1 MITCLV
7 RTILCLAIPLLG
19 NAAPTD
25 GQISLAIDERK
36 GLNPVFTSPLFT
48 LNTFSSPE
56 QTVAANTNADLVIF
70 ANWTNTKLH
79 YAAANLPLPTY
90 LQNNDKAVE
99 LFESKSNWKVWMH
112 SIGLGNYVP
121 HTYSYNFTSGDTSTL
136 EFPAVLKLNHH
147 FGRGVFVMHDA
158 QQLNKLVQAVTK
170 RGFTYTIEE
179 ALTGMGLA
187 EVTSFG
193 SVYQGKLLALRCIK
207 LHFPAK
213 NAARTAHYWYGGNSS
228 TAPTTDTFVRGFML
242 NNKHDIYVPC
252 SQELINVNTTM
263 FAQAPPYTGLF
274 CSDIKSDKHD
284 RVKMMEINARFCGSM
299 AKNHAIF
306 TAAYVPLSYAVL
318 AGAGAGGSATVG
330 WPNKPIYTH
339 INNIEAQTLS
349 SGGGIQNGEHIF
361 VDRFNH
367 TLVIDKPSYR

>member
-1 MITCLV
+1 MFSF
-7 RTILCLAIPLLG
+7 G

-36 GLNPVFTSPLFT
+36 GLNPIFTSPLFNLQT
-48 LNTFSSPE
+48 YSSPE
-56 QTVAANTNADLVIF
+56 QVPLNADLVVF
-70 ANWTNTKLH
+70 ANWTNAKVQH
-79 YAAANLPLPTY
+79 AGANLPLPRY

-99 LFESKSNWKVWMH
+99 LFESKSNWKLWMNF
-112 SIGLGNYVP
+112 IGLGSYVP
-121 HTYSYNFTSGDTSTL
+121 HTYSYNYTSGDTSTL

-158 QQLNKLVQAVTK
+158 HQLNKLVQAVTK

-193 SVYQGKLLALRCIK
+193 SVYQGRLLSLRCIK

-213 NAARTAHYWYGGNSS
+213 NAARTAHYWYGGNHT

-252 SQELINVNTTM
+252 SQELVNVTKTM

-284 RVKMMEINARFCGSM
+284 RLKMMEINARFCGSM
-299 AKNHAIF
+299 TKNHAIF
-306 TAAYVPLSYAVL
+306 TAAYVPLSFAVL
-318 AGAGAGGSATVG
+318 EGTGGTSAAAGGSDVDSGNSSSVG
-330 WPNKPIYTH
+330 WPSKPIYVH
-339 INNIEAQTLS
+339 INNVEAQTLS
-349 SGGGIQNGEHIF
+349 SGGGMQNGVHIV